1 MPEVEYL
8 DLNKNKIGKVNLPA
22 EIFETEINEYVM
34 YEVVRMQLARRR
46 QGTAKTKERGEVMGG
61 GKKPY
66 RQKGTGRARHGTRRS
81 PLWVGGGTVFGP
93 RPRDYD
99 FKPPAKVRRKALAS
113 ALSLKFKENRIIVL
127 NDFEIESGKTKE
139 VSSVMNRFELDSA
152 LIIDEKGNDKLERG
166 VRNLKGF
173 KYLPPQGLNVY
184 DILKHSHLVLTLKG
198 LNGINS
204 RFA

>member
-34 YEVVRMQLARRR
+34 HEVVRMQLARRR